1 MRRWAMV
8 SLLALL
14 AQVSAQVPSAAA
26 LTAAVSAMSSPIYQR
41 VNPTNQAS
49 LVTGWQDEATAA
61 ASVYGFTTDLGVPFH
76 ASLVAATGLGPVRR
90 MWNATTID
98 FAWAVQGSTAMSRLT
113 SAGYV
118 DQGTNFYA
126 SVTDVPGET
135 LAVNSYLKGNN
146 RRLALEGTAGA
157 LTSAGWTLDY
167 VAFYVPRT
175 AVVPPPPVTPSTTA
189 GSAPVGSTAY
199 PVPAGAIHV
208 SPSGSDS
215 AAGSPVAPV
224 RTIGRAIALVPSG
237 GTVVLR
243 GGTYRESVLIEGK
256 TVTLQSYP
264 NEAVWLDG
272 SVPVTGWVGDGT
284 TWRKDGWTARFDH
297 SPTYTQ
303 GAPDSTKPYWQFV
316 NTTTHPM
323 AAHPDQV
330 FIDGEPLVQVQ
341 KRSQVTAGTF
351 FLDEVTSKLYI
362 GTNPSAHAVDASTNY
377 KAMTIRGGP
386 SVVRGIGIRRFSPS
400 VFHMGAITVE
410 APGVRFENV
419 VIRDSSTT
427 GISLQRTDISL
438 DRMTILRSGML
449 GIHARYA
456 DRVKVLSVLSTENN
470 SEHFNIA
477 PVSGGAKLGSTRGVT
492 IRNSS
497 FSGNYGHGFW
507 EDLSCYDSII
517 TGSSFS
523 DNVGTGLFL
532 EISAKAVVAD
542 NLLAR
547 NQEFGIKVNNTSNV
561 EVWNNTFVGNG
572 RPLNIV
578 QDNRRNTNPNDP
590 AVDSRIAWPD
600 PAMPWTLGPVTIR
613 NNIVAESR
621 TSANCLLCVEDYSH
635 QMTAAQM
642 GVTANGNVYQ
652 RSSSTSPT
660 WLVVWSKGVGS
671 PAVFTSL
678 SAARSA
684 TGQEQRG
691 REYVGSRIVD
701 DATRLVPA
709 VASVES
715 QIAVGLPSGI
725 ASLVGRPV
733 GTVHLGRW

>member
-1 MRRWAMV
+1 
-8 SLLALL
+8 
-14 AQVSAQVPSAAA
+14 
-26 LTAAVSAMSSPIYQR
+26 LT
-41 VNPTNQAS
+41 T
-49 LVTGWQDEATAA
+49 
-61 ASVYGFTTDLGVPFH
+61 
-76 ASLVAATGLGPVRR
+76 
-90 MWNATTID
+90 
-98 FAWAVQGSTAMSRLT
+98 
-113 SAGYV
+113 
-118 DQGTNFYA
+118 
-126 SVTDVPGET
+126 
-135 LAVNSYLKGNN
+135 
-146 RRLALEGTAGA
+146 
-157 LTSAGWTLDY
+157 AGWTQEY
-167 VAFYVPRT
+167 VAFHVPRT
-175 AVVPPPPVTPSTTA
+175 VVAPPPPVTPPTTA

-199 PVPAGAIHV
+199 PVPSTAIHV
-208 SPSGSDS
+208 SPSGNDS
-215 AAGSPVAPV
+215 ASGSSAAPV
-224 RTIGRAIALVPSG
+224 RTIARAIAIVPSG

-256 TVTLQSYP
+256 TVTIQSYP

-272 SVPVTGWVGDGT
+272 SVPVSGWVSDGAA
-284 TWRKDGWTARFDH
+284 WRKDGWTTRFDH

-303 GAPDSTKPYWQFV
+303 GAPDGTKPYWQFV
-316 NTTTHPM
+316 NTATYPM

-330 FIDGEPLVQVQ
+330 FVDGEPLRQVQ
-341 KRSQVTAGTF
+341 SRSQVTTGTF
-351 FLDEVTSKLYI
+351 FLDEGTSKLYL
-362 GTNPSAHAVDASTNY
+362 GTNPNGRAIDVSTNY

-410 APGVRFENV
+410 AAGVRLENV
-419 VIRDSSTT
+419 IIRDSSTT
-427 GISLQRTDISL
+427 GVSLQRTDITL
-438 DRMTILRSGML
+438 DRVTIVRSGML
-449 GIHARYA
+449 GITARYA
-456 DRVKVLSVLSTENN
+456 DRVKFLSVLSTENN

-492 IRNSS
+492 ISNSS

-507 EDLSCYDSII
+507 EDMSCYDSVI

-547 NQEFGIKVNNTSNV
+547 NGEFGIKVNNTSNV

-578 QDNRRNTNPNDP
+578 QDSRRNTNRSDP

-621 TSANCLLCVEDYSH
+621 TAANCLLCVEDYSH

-642 GVTANGNVYQ
+642 GVTANGNVYH
-652 RSSSTSPT
+652 RSSSASPT
-660 WLVVWSKGVGS
+660 WLVVWSKGAGN

-678 SAARSA
+678 SATSAA

-691 REYVGSRIVD
+691 REYVGARILD
-701 DATRLVPA
+701 DASRLVSS
-709 VASVES
+709 VAGVET
-715 QIAVGLPSGI
+715 QIAVGLSSGI
-725 ASLVGRPV
+725 AGLLDKPA
-733 GTVHLGRW
+733 GTAHLGRW